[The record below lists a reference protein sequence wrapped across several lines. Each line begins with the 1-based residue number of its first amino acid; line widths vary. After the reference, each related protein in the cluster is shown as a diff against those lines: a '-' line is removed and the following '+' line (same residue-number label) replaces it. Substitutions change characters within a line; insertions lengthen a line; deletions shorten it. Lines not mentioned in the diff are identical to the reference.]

1 MLPAQ
6 AAKYLKTIPP
16 NEPVFVLRAQDMYA
30 PAVMA
35 SWAILVKSKPPG
47 ENKPCSELSLAK
59 SREAM
64 NDVREFRKWQEKNFH
79 KVKIPD

>member
-1 MLPAQ
+1 MLPTTALEYL
-6 AAKYLKTIPP
+6 AKVPP
-16 NEPVFVLRAQDMYA
+16 NEPVFVLRAQDLYA

-35 SWAILVKSKPPG
+35 SWAILVKSPLPNKPP
-47 ENKPCSELSLAK
+47 SEESLAK

-64 NDVREFRKWQEKNFH
+64 NIVREFRQWQAANPD